1 MMTRPSPET
10 TDSTGKVSY
19 CSCRTLRLNDLEE
32 SKGMLAIASELYQ
45 RFRRTELAS
54 VVFSITKRYNIKLA
68 IDLAM
73 PCTNKQ
79 LPKVNLNDFS
89 LESSLANSW
98 THGSH
103 ACCPGD

>member
-45 RFRRTELAS
+45 RFRRT
-54 VVFSITKRYNIKLA
+54 
-68 IDLAM
+68 
-73 PCTNKQ
+73 
-79 LPKVNLNDFS
+79 
-89 LESSLANSW
+89 
-98 THGSH
+98 
-103 ACCPGD
+103 